1 MHQEYFIQVFGGV
14 SEVAKVCGITRS
26 AVSQWKRNGIPKAQM
41 NFLKTKFPRKFIEY
55 QAIIEKETEN
65 G

>member
-41 NFLKTKFPRKFIEY
+41 NFLKTKFIEY
-55 QAIIEKETEN
+55 QAIIERETEN